1 MLEERKL
8 LGHIPQSVANGF
20 LIMLNTKGNQFATFQ
35 IPRGNQTDALQ
46 LTEKHE
52 LNYF

>member
-20 LIMLNTKGNQFATFQ
+20 LIMLNTNQFATFQ